1 MLKKKIAEPQK
12 QRKELLDN
20 PIMSIKKSKIIKP
33 KESQLERIEEDE
45 EEEREVPQNLSNMG
59 THASIRQIGTHSGV
73 KNRAQNLKKSADGFN
88 TMDPMDFSGSGS
100 SSQSSKWIFYA
111 KGG

>member
-1 MLKKKIAEPQK
+1 
-12 QRKELLDN
+12 
-20 PIMSIKKSKIIKP
+20 MSIKKSKIIKP

-73 KNRAQNLKKSADGFN
+73 KNRA
-88 TMDPMDFSGSGS
+88 
-100 SSQSSKWIFYA
+100 
-111 KGG
+111 